1 MKTLELLEGKNLFD
15 PVDRT
20 NGQYVLPL
28 ALAQYI
34 GYLGPPPLEIIKQS
48 PLFSMYS
55 DDQGKLDLF

>member
-1 MKTLELLEGKNLFD
+1 MKMLELLEGKNLFD

-48 PLFSMYS
+48 PLFSMYF
-55 DDQGKLDLF
+55 DDQGKLSFL

>member
-15 PVDRT
+15 PVDWT

-34 GYLGPPPLEIIKQS
+34 GYFGPPPLEIIKQS
-48 PLFSMYS
+48 PLFSMYF
-55 DDQGKLDLF
+55 DD